1 MEFQWESNTFSAAAL
16 NEQYFAADKESQVFV
31 ELTSNVSLGPVGDY
45 NIDMNIYLRKC
56 IVYENPKQKP
66 INEPKLTDS
75 EHFIPQKEIK
85 TRSFVSLSFIDF
97 STDQCVL

>member
-1 MEFQWESNTFSAAAL
+1 M
-16 NEQYFAADKESQVFV
+16 NEQYFAADEESQVFV

-45 NIDMNIYLRKC
+45 NIDMNIYLREC

-75 EHFIPQKEIK
+75 EHFIPQKNQNKIFCL
-85 TRSFVSLSFIDF
+85 TFVY
-97 STDQCVL
+97 